1 MYGVHLLWRFLLLQF
16 TSPVRVRGGKL
27 VGCRVQNPN
36 FIWKSNYFGNQ
47 TKCETKL
54 FSSNNLTLQGMGSTN
69 FGVFFFFSSLHLW
82 ELEVENL
89 SVVVCKTQLFCM
101 LDIWFRL
108 GREFKTMLGL
118 RARRFVSTRSKLTNH
133 PTITCNSASLSL
145 HQFNGA
151 AKNRIWKCISLIISI
166 FH

>member
-1 MYGVHLLWRFLLLQF
+1 MKY
-16 TSPVRVRGGKL
+16 T
-27 VGCRVQNPN
+27 
-36 FIWKSNYFGNQ
+36 YFGVFFFFSSLHLWKLDVENSSVVMCKTQTLSKNQ
-47 TKCETKL
+47 TILEIKL
-54 FSSNNLTLQGMGSTN
+54 FSPNCVTIQGMEYTN

-82 ELEVENL
+82 ELEVENS

-133 PTITCNSASLSL
+133 PTITCYSAPYPCTNLM
-145 HQFNGA
+145 A
-151 AKNRIWKCISLIISI
+151 RRA
-166 FH
+166 